1 MLVLGYRR
9 RWTIRL
15 KQMST
20 SPCSKKRFSTFKVD
34 ASSPSD
40 GSYRMKVGE
49 VQKHWEIE
57 EQEVPQIEPRGRQ
70 EKEVRCQKRY
80 AAHGFMV
87 LILVHL

>member
-1 MLVLGYRR
+1 
-9 RWTIRL
+9 
-15 KQMST
+15 
-20 SPCSKKRFSTFKVD
+20 
-34 ASSPSD
+34 
-40 GSYRMKVGE
+40 MKIGE

-80 AAHGFMV
+80 AAHGLMV